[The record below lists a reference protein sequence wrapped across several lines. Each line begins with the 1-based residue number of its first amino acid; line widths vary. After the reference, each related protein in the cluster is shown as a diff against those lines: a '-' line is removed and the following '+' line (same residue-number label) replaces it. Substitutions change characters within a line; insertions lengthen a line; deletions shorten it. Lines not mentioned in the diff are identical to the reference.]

1 MFNTNAI
8 PNHNVPVYD
17 DDNDNNTC
25 NQNDNDNDITTTVT
39 TTTATTAVTYKW
51 VCNGTTNR
59 SMPLNEAVMELL
71 MDNDSSSSSSCSM
84 RSRLNRANELIAL
97 GAVWILNDNNPDV
110 TTAAVMDM
118 KNHHHHYDDHHDSSN
133 NAPSSSD
140 EYKYEY
146 EYYNNKRVNY
156 RNNDSRYKRQ
166 MVPILVQRGIKI
178 RCYPNAKRFNDA
190 CALITED
197 AKLYEDTTFIV
208 VDKPP
213 MLPTQ
218 PDASNYIECLPGCVS
233 DNLGPFVNLEGEVI
247 DRPLICHR
255 VDSCVGGCVVLS
267 KDRNG
272 QRVFSALQVRQELVI
287 LYINI

>member
-1 MFNTNAI
+1 MFTTNAI

-39 TTTATTAVTYKW
+39 TTTATTAAVTYKW
-51 VCNGTTNR
+51 VCNGITNR

-71 MDNDSSSSSSCSM
+71 MDNDSSSSSCS

-118 KNHHHHYDDHHDSSN
+118 KNHHHHYDDDHDSSN